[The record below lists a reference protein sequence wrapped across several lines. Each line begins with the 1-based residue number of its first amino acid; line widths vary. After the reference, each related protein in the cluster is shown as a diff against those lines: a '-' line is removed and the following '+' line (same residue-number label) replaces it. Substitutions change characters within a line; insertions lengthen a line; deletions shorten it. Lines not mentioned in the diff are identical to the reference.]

1 MLALDQKYAGH
12 TLLQS
17 VPFGNEMLAS
27 RLVMAPMTRMF
38 SPEGIP
44 GENVAQYYRKRAE
57 NGIGLIITE
66 GTAINHPA
74 AVMSPDIPRF
84 YGEEALNGWANV
96 VNEVHQAG
104 GKIIPQLWHVGAA
117 RRAGSEPNIDASP
130 VSPSGFTLKGQRSE
144 KIKALTK
151 EEVAEMIDAY
161 AEAAANA
168 KRIGFDGIELHGAHG
183 YLIDQFFWDLTNKRT
198 DEYGGG
204 IEERTKFAA
213 DIVRACRKE
222 VGPDFPIVFRYS
234 QWKGTDYQAKL
245 AKNSNE
251 LEQLLSPLVEAG
263 VDIFHCSTRR
273 IWEPEFKE
281 EDPSLTLAG
290 WTKRI
295 TKKPTIAVGSVGIN
309 RAFLSN
315 QDNDQVTIEDNL
327 KIVDEKIKS
336 GEFDFVAVGRAILAD
351 PEWAVKLKNGHL
363 NQVVHY
369 TKESEKFLI

>member
-1 MLALDQKYAGH
+1 MKENYPGH

-38 SPEGIP
+38 SPNGVP
-44 GENVAQYYRKRAE
+44 GENVAKYYRKRAE

-84 YGEEALNGWANV
+84 YGDDALSGWANV
-96 VNEVHQAG
+96 VNEVHEAG

-117 RRAGSEPNIDASP
+117 RKAGSEPNIDAPP
-130 VSPSGFTLKGQRSE
+130 VSPSGITLKGKRNE
-144 KIKALTK
+144 KIKSLTR
-151 EEVAEMIDAY
+151 EEVAKMIDTY
-161 AEAAANA
+161 AEAASNA
-168 KRIGFDGIELHGAHG
+168 KRLGFDGIELHGAHG
-183 YLIDQFFWDLTNKRT
+183 YLIDQFFWELTNKRN
-198 DEYGGG
+198 DEYGGDIG
-204 IEERTKFAA
+204 ERTKFAA
-213 DIVRACRKE
+213 DIVGACRKE
-222 VGPDFPIVFRYS
+222 VGPDFPIVIRYS

-245 AKNSNE
+245 AKNSKE
-251 LEQLLSPLVEAG
+251 LEQFLLPLVEAG

-273 IWEPEFKE
+273 IWEPEFKD

-309 RAFLSN
+309 RAYLSN
-315 QDNDQVTIEDNL
+315 KDNDHVTIIDNL
-327 KIVDEKIKS
+327 KIIDEKINA
-336 GEFDFVAVGRAILAD
+336 GEFDYVAVGRALLAD
-351 PEWAVKLKNGHL
+351 AEWAVKLKNGEL
-363 NQVVHY
+363 DQVVHY
-369 TKESEKFLI
+369 TKESEKYLI

>member
-1 MLALDQKYAGH
+1 MLALDQKFAGH

-117 RRAGSEPNIDASP
+117 RKAGSEPNIDAP
-130 VSPSGFTLKGQRSE
+130 TVSPSGLTLRGQRNE

-183 YLIDQFFWDLTNKRT
+183 YLIDQFFWELTNKRT
-198 DEYGGG
+198 DDYGGDLG
-204 IEERTKFAA
+204 ERTKFAA

-251 LEQLLSPLVEAG
+251 LEQLLTPLVEAG

-273 IWEPEFKE
+273 IWEPEFKD

-295 TKKPTIAVGSVGIN
+295 TNKPTIAVGSVGIN

-315 QDNDQVTIEDNL
+315 QDNDHVTIEDNL
-327 KIVDEKIKS
+327 KILDEKIKA
-336 GEFDFVAVGRAILAD
+336 GEFDYVAVGRAILAD
-351 PEWAVKLKNGHL
+351 SEWAVKLKNGHL

-369 TKESEKFLI
+369 TKESEKYLI

>member
-1 MLALDQKYAGH
+1 
-12 TLLQS
+12 
-17 VPFGNEMLAS
+17 
-27 RLVMAPMTRMF
+27 
-38 SPEGIP
+38 
-44 GENVAQYYRKRAE
+44 
-57 NGIGLIITE
+57 
-66 GTAINHPA
+66 
-74 AVMSPDIPRF
+74 MSPDIPRF

-96 VNEVHQAG
+96 VDEVHQAG

-117 RRAGSEPNIDASP
+117 RKAGSEPNIDAPP
-130 VSPSGFTLKGQRSE
+130 VSPSGFSLRGQRNE
-144 KIKALTK
+144 KIKTLTK
-151 EEVAEMIDAY
+151 EEVSEMIDAY

-183 YLIDQFFWDLTNKRT
+183 YLIDQFFWELTNKRT
-198 DEYGGG
+198 DEFGGELG
-204 IEERTKFAA
+204 ERTKFAT

-251 LEQLLSPLVEAG
+251 LEQLITPLVEAG

-273 IWEPEFKE
+273 IWEPEFKD

-295 TKKPTIAVGSVGIN
+295 TNKPTISVGSVGIN
-309 RAFLSN
+309 RAYLSN
-315 QDNDQVTIEDNL
+315 QDNDHVTIEDNL
-327 KIVDEKIKS
+327 KIVDEKIKT
-336 GEFDFVAVGRAILAD
+336 GEFDYVAVGRAILAD

-369 TKESEKFLI
+369 TKDSEKYLI

>member
-1 MLALDQKYAGH
+1 VVALDQNYAGH

-17 VPFGNEMLAS
+17 VPFGNQRLAS

-38 SPEGIP
+38 SPDGIP
-44 GENVAQYYRKRAE
+44 GENVAHYYRKRAE

-84 YGEEALNGWANV
+84 YGEDALNGWKNV
-96 VNEVHQAG
+96 VNEVHEAG

-117 RRAGSEPNIDASP
+117 RRAGSEPNSDAPP
-130 VSPSGFTLKGQRSE
+130 VSPSGFTLRGQKNE
-144 KIKALTK
+144 KIKALTRD
-151 EEVAEMIDAY
+151 EVAEMIDTY

-168 KRIGFDGIELHGAHG
+168 KCIGFDGIELHGAHG
-183 YLIDQFFWDLTNKRT
+183 YLIDQFFWEVTNKRD
-198 DEYGGG
+198 DEYGGDLG
-204 IEERTKFAA
+204 ERTKFAA
-213 DIVRACRKE
+213 DVVRACRKA

-245 AKNSNE
+245 AQNSKE
-251 LEQLLSPLVEAG
+251 LEQFLTPLVEAG

-281 EDPSLTLAG
+281 EDPSLNLAG
-290 WTKRI
+290 WTKRL

-309 RAFLSN
+309 RAYLSN
-315 QDNDQVTIEDNL
+315 QDHAQVTIEDNL
-327 KIVDEKIKS
+327 SLIDEKITA
-336 GEFDFVAVGRAILAD
+336 GEYDYVAVGRAVLAD
-351 PEWAVKLKNGHL
+351 PEWAVKLKSGKL
-363 NQVVHY
+363 DQVTHY
-369 TKESEKFLI
+369 TKESEKHLI

>member
-1 MLALDQKYAGH
+1 VLTLDQKYAGH

-17 VPFGNEMLAS
+17 VPFGNEMLTS

-84 YGEEALNGWANV
+84 YGEDALNGWANV

-117 RRAGSEPNIDASP
+117 RKAGSEPNIDALP
-130 VSPSGFTLKGQRSE
+130 VSPSGFTLRGQRNE

-183 YLIDQFFWDLTNKRT
+183 YLIDQFFWELTNKRT
-198 DEYGGG
+198 DEYGGELG
-204 IEERTKFAA
+204 ERTKFAA
-213 DIVRACRKE
+213 DIVRACRRA

-251 LEQLLSPLVEAG
+251 LEQLLTPLVEAG

-273 IWEPEFKE
+273 IWEPEFKD

-290 WTKRI
+290 WTKRM
-295 TKKPTIAVGSVGIN
+295 TNKPTIAVGSIGIN

-315 QDNDQVTIEDNL
+315 QDHEHVTIEDNL
-327 KIVDEKIKS
+327 QIVDEKIKA
-336 GEFDFVAVGRAILAD
+336 GEFDYVAVGRAILAD
-351 PEWAVKLKNGHL
+351 SEWAVKLKNGHL

-369 TKESEKFLI
+369 TKESEKYLI

>member
-1 MLALDQKYAGH
+1 MNQKYVGH

-27 RLVMAPMTRMF
+27 RLVMAPMTRNF
-38 SPEGIP
+38 SPEGVP

-74 AVMSPDIPRF
+74 AVASADIPHF
-84 YGEEALNGWANV
+84 YGEDALNGWSNV
-96 VNEVHQAG
+96 VTEVHQAG

-117 RRAGSEPNIDASP
+117 RKAGSVPNIDSPP
-130 VSPSGFTLKGQRSE
+130 VSPSGFTLKGRRND

-151 EEVAEMIDAY
+151 KEVTEMIDAY
-161 AEAAANA
+161 AEAASNA

-183 YLIDQFFWDLTNKRT
+183 YLIDQFLWEVTNKRK
-198 DEYGGG
+198 DEYGGDLG
-204 IEERTKFAA
+204 ERTKFAA

-234 QWKGTDYQAKL
+234 QWKGSDYEAKL

-251 LEQLLSPLVEAG
+251 LEQLLTPLVDAG

-273 IWEPEFKE
+273 IWEPEFKD
-281 EDPSLTLAG
+281 EDRSLNLAG

-309 RAFLSN
+309 RAYRSN
-315 QDNDQVTIEDNL
+315 HDNDNITIEDNL
-327 KIVDEKIKS
+327 TIIDEKIKA
-336 GEFDFVAVGRAILAD
+336 GEYDYVAVGRALLAD
-351 PEWAVKLKNGHL
+351 SEWAVKLKNGKL
-363 NQVVHY
+363 DQILHY
-369 TKESEKFLI
+369 TKESEKHLF

>member
-1 MLALDQKYAGH
+1 MDQKFAGH

-17 VPFGNEMLAS
+17 VPFGNDMLAS

-38 SPEGIP
+38 SPKGIP
-44 GENVAQYYRKRAE
+44 GKNVAQYYSKRAE

-117 RRAGSEPNIDASP
+117 RKAGSEPNIDAP
-130 VSPSGFTLKGQRSE
+130 TVSPSGLTLRGQRNE

-183 YLIDQFFWDLTNKRT
+183 YLIDQFFWELTNKRT
-198 DEYGGG
+198 DDYGGDLG
-204 IEERTKFAA
+204 ERTKFAA

-222 VGPDFPIVFRYS
+222 IGPDFPIVFRYS

-251 LEQLLSPLVEAG
+251 LEQLLTPLVEAG

-273 IWEPEFKE
+273 IWEPEFKD

-295 TKKPTIAVGSVGIN
+295 TNKPTIAVGSVGIN

-315 QDNDQVTIEDNL
+315 QDNDHVTIEDNI
-327 KIVDEKIKS
+327 KILDEKIKA
-336 GEFDFVAVGRAILAD
+336 GEFDYVAIGRAILAD

-369 TKESEKFLI
+369 TKESEKYLI

>member
-1 MLALDQKYAGH
+1 MDKKYAGH

-17 VPFGNEMLAS
+17 VPFGNEMLSS

-38 SPEGIP
+38 SPNGVP

-66 GTAINHPA
+66 GTAIDHPA
-74 AVMSPDIPRF
+74 AVISPDIPRF
-84 YGEEALNGWANV
+84 YGEDALNGWANV
-96 VNEVHQAG
+96 VKEVHQAG

-117 RRAGSEPNIDASP
+117 RKAGSEPNMDAPP
-130 VSPSGFTLKGQRSE
+130 VSPSGYTLKGKRNE
-144 KIKALTK
+144 KIKALTNQ
-151 EEVAEMIDAY
+151 EVTEMIHTY

-183 YLIDQFFWDLTNKRT
+183 YLIDQFFWEVTNKRN
-198 DEYGGG
+198 DEYGGDIG
-204 IEERTKFAA
+204 ERTKFAA
-213 DIVRACRKE
+213 EIVRACRKE

-245 AKNSNE
+245 ANNSNE
-251 LEQLLSPLVEAG
+251 LEQLLIPLVEAG

-273 IWEPEFKE
+273 IWEPEFID
-281 EDPSLTLAG
+281 EDPALNLAG

-309 RAFLSN
+309 RAYLSN
-315 QDNDQVTIEDNL
+315 QDNAHVTIVDNL
-327 KIVDEKIKS
+327 KIIDDKVKA
-336 GEFDFVAVGRAILAD
+336 GEFDYVAVGRALLAD
-351 PEWAVKLKNGHL
+351 SEWAVKLKNGQL
-363 NQVVHY
+363 DQALHY
-369 TKESEKFLI
+369 TKESEKYLI